1 LGIALA
7 ALVGLAVRVARVALV
22 TGRQPVQHDSF
33 YYYWQAREVNA
44 GHGFAQVFGIIQFGQ
59 WVPGADHPPGYVTLL
74 IVLQR
79 LHLESPMSER
89 YFMAFLGTATVVL
102 IGLIARR
109 LLGGR
114 AGVVAALIAAV
125 YPNLWVNDA
134 EIMSE
139 GLFVFAFTLSV
150 YSVFRFRSDRSWRWL
165 VVLAIALTVA
175 SSARPESLLL
185 FVLVLVPAVL
195 GASGLGW
202 RRRIA
207 MVGVAALI
215 PIAVFLPWTIYN
227 MGRFS
232 KPVYLST
239 GFGQTLLQGNC
250 GITYQGKTLGYY
262 SLGCLRNVLPPSNGK
277 PPDASVND
285 ALYRKRAFHN
295 MMTNKRRLPGVVLAR
310 EGRIWGVYRVRQQ
323 AGLDRYLEGR
333 GSKFVVHW
341 QQRSWWLVALL
352 ALPGFWLWRRR
363 GNVLYPLVAQIEVTA
378 LITAITF
385 GNTRYRAGVEV
396 VVVLLATATIDCV
409 IGWVWRRFRPDGSQA
424 EPVGVG
430 ASHEP
435 SVV

>member
-1 LGIALA
+1 MRRRQCCEPSGLEIEGRHFLAKANHGAA
-7 ALVGLAVRVARVALV
+7 ALLQSEAAGQVGHVPARQLASRRI
-22 TGRQPVQHDSF
+22 TPPD
-33 YYYWQAREVNA
+33 
-44 GHGFAQVFGIIQFGQ
+44 GFAAHVDPIK
-59 WVPGADHPPGYVTLL
+59 
-74 IVLQR
+74 
-79 LHLESPMSER
+79 
-89 YFMAFLGTATVVL
+89 
-102 IGLIARR
+102 
-109 LLGGR
+109 
-114 AGVVAALIAAV
+114 
-125 YPNLWVNDA
+125 
-134 EIMSE
+134 

-363 GNVLYPLVAQIEVTA
+363 GNVLYPLVAQIAVTA

-396 VVVLLATATIDCV
+396 VVVLLATATIDCA
-409 IGWVWRRFRPDGSQA
+409 IGWVWRRSRPDGSQA